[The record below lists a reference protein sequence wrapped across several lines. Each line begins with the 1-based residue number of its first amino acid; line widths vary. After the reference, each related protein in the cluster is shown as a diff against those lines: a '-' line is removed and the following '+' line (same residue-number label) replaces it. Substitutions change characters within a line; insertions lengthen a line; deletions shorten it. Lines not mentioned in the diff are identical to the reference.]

1 MTSAVS
7 ELWDETAK
15 LQAQIQSNFETTSA
29 LLQRAAQLKERII
42 TQRQNNR
49 QTLSLLV
56 GDPEDG
62 DASTLFGLCLQGRR
76 FAPPFGGWVLVHSKP
91 LVLRAREEGGGKYL
105 THTLRRPRADSASL
119 YADVIKDRDAW
130 IAQLE
135 EDNQTLRESLQEYEN
150 TLELIMEKQ
159 RTNLRVLQNESQAAI
174 NGLTAELDAER
185 ARNRELEAKN
195 VALESRVYEMINVM
209 RMAADAD
216 EADMLEEEVRSNH
229 VAVDRNRGCVGG
241 WFLGFVLFCF
251 VCFSCFFFLLLLLL
265 FLVVGGVLAFAV
277 TPNLV
282 PSVLF
287 AFMVSF

>member
-1 MTSAVS
+1 M
-7 ELWDETAK
+7 
-15 LQAQIQSNFETTSA
+15 
-29 LLQRAAQLKERII
+29 
-42 TQRQNNR
+42 
-49 QTLSLLV
+49 
-56 GDPEDG
+56 
-62 DASTLFGLCLQGRR
+62 
-76 FAPPFGGWVLVHSKP
+76 
-91 LVLRAREEGGGKYL
+91 
-105 THTLRRPRADSASL
+105 
-119 YADVIKDRDAW
+119 IKDRDAW

-229 VAVDRNRGCVGG
+229 VWLLIGTVVVWAGG
-241 WFLGFVLFCF
+241 FLVLFCCF
-251 VCFSCFFFLLLLLL
+251 FSCFFFLLLLLLL

>member
-91 LVLRAREEGGGKYL
+91 LVLRARGGEGGWRKISNPHL
-105 THTLRRPRADSASL
+105 TAATRRFGITLRR
-119 YADVIKDRDAW
+119 RD
-130 IAQLE
+130 QGPGRM
-135 EDNQTLRESLQEYEN
+135 DC
-150 TLELIMEKQ
+150 
-159 RTNLRVLQNESQAAI
+159 AA
-174 NGLTAELDAER
+174 
-185 ARNRELEAKN
+185 
-195 VALESRVYEMINVM
+195 
-209 RMAADAD
+209 
-216 EADMLEEEVRSNH
+216 
-229 VAVDRNRGCVGG
+229 
-241 WFLGFVLFCF
+241 
-251 VCFSCFFFLLLLLL
+251 
-265 FLVVGGVLAFAV
+265 
-277 TPNLV
+277 
-282 PSVLF
+282 
-287 AFMVSF
+287 